1 MEKFCNIGNRNELAD
16 FLKIPRK
23 KLTHILYVKKI
34 ENCYT
39 SFEIPKKSGGTRK
52 INAPVDELKSI
63 QLKLSNALCE
73 YQKELWKEK
82 SISPNI
88 SHAFEK
94 GKSIFTN
101 SKIHR
106 NKRYLLNIDL
116 NDFFDC
122 FHFGR
127 VRGFFIKNKDFQ
139 LPVEVATVIA
149 QLSCY
154 KGCLPQGA
162 PTSPIITN
170 LICNILDMRLLKI
183 AKKYLLDYTRYADD
197 LSFSTNNKNFLD
209 YYDDFFE
216 EISKEISIAGFSINN
231 KKTRLQ
237 FRDSKQK
244 VTGIVVNKKL
254 NIDRL
259 YYRKTKAMAHNL
271 YTNKEI
277 IINGEPGT
285 VNQLEGRFSFIN
297 QIDRYNNGLDD
308 SKHCFRDLNGR
319 EEQYRRFLF
328 YKYFY
333 YNSKPMIVTEGKTD
347 IVYIKAAL
355 KSLYKDYP
363 GLIEKDENGIF
374 DFKISF
380 LKRNDR
386 INYFFGI
393 GQDGADSMQN
403 LFRYFSS
410 EKSRDKGYVDY
421 YTYFSN
427 LCDYLPM
434 NPVILIFDNEL
445 INTKKPLYKFIN
457 FVGFTGEQR
466 ESLKEFSYSK
476 IKNNSNLFLTT
487 FPLVK
492 NKDECE
498 IEDLFPDSTLS
509 VKLNG
514 KNFCRQEK
522 YDTNLYYGKDI
533 FSKYIFSN
541 YNKIDFTGFKPIL
554 DNINEIIKS
563 YNKSLENN

>member
-1 MEKFCNIGNRNELAD
+1 MEKFCNIDNRNELAD
-16 FLKIPRK
+16 FLRIPRN

-39 SFEIPKKSGGTRK
+39 SFEIPKKSGGMRR
-52 INAPVDELKSI
+52 INAPIDDLKNI

-73 YQKELWKEK
+73 YQRELWREK

-88 SHAFEK
+88 AHAFEK

-106 NKRYLLNIDL
+106 NKRYLLNLDL
-116 NDFFDC
+116 NDFF
-122 FHFGR
+122 
-127 VRGFFIKNKDFQ
+127 
-139 LPVEVATVIA
+139 
-149 QLSCY
+149 
-154 KGCLPQGA
+154 
-162 PTSPIITN
+162 
-170 LICNILDMRLLKI
+170 
-183 AKKYLLDYTRYADD
+183 
-197 LSFSTNNKNFLD
+197 
-209 YYDDFFE
+209 E
-216 EISKEISIAGFSINN
+216 EINKEISIAGFSINN

-333 YNSKPMIVTEGKTD
+333 YNSKPMVVTEGKTD

-363 GLIEKDENGIF
+363 ELIAKNGNGIF

-380 LKRNDR
+380 FKRNDR

-421 YTYFSN
+421 YSYFSN

-445 INTKKPLYKFIN
+445 SNTKKPLYKFIN
-457 FVGFTGEQR
+457 FVGFTDEQR
-466 ESLKEFSYSK
+466 ESLKKFSYSK

-563 YNKSLENN
+563 YNNSLENN